1 MSHMILSHLQAHD
14 GATLSELCAATGLPE
29 EAVQDIL
36 CELSRSGVVVGVPR
50 NHQPPILHAVTTLG
64 ECEWCGIIEHHRV
77 AGMCPTCLN
86 KSSGLESLPATY
98 THATPRSHA

>member
-14 GATLSELCAATGLPE
+14 
-29 EAVQDIL
+29 
-36 CELSRSGVVVGVPR
+36 
-50 NHQPPILHAVTTLG
+50 AVTTLG